1 MAWWD
6 NPFISRINDPP
17 LRRSFGGFNPV
28 GGIDDP
34 VLGRTGFPRPAVPV
48 DPRVITRRPQPRPF
62 APVDPRVMVRNPG
75 VGRITD
81 PILNRSPQV
90 VGRIDNP
97 FLNYL
102 RRR

>member
-6 NPFISRINDPP
+6 NPFLHQMPLPRFGPP
-17 LRRSFGGFNPV
+17 TTRWSPGPDLPVRRPV
-28 GGIDDP
+28 S
-34 VLGRTGFPRPAVPV
+34 PV
-48 DPRVITRRPQPRPF
+48 DPRVIVRQPR
-62 APVDPRVMVRNPG
+62 
-75 VGRITD
+75 GRITD
-81 PILNRSPQV
+81 PILTRSPQV